1 MVSVMMFISYYKENV
16 KSGFKDGEKKEQDP
30 F

>member
-1 MVSVMMFISYYKENV
+1 MVSVMMFISYYKEKV
-16 KSGFKDGEKKEQDP
+16 KSGFEDGEKKEQDG